1 MIDVCVAGG
10 GPAGL
15 ATALHCARR
24 GLSTVVLEP
33 RRGPVDKACGEGLMP
48 AAALALG
55 ELVAPG
61 ALSGVPLHG
70 IRYLD
75 ADGAGVEAPF
85 RNGAGLGVRRTT
97 LHAAL
102 AAAVEAAGI
111 PVLPTRV
118 TAVEQSDDHV
128 RAGGVTARYLVAA
141 DGLHSPLRRALGLDR
156 PDARSPRYGLR
167 QHFDVEP
174 WTDLVEVHWSARA
187 EAYVTPVG
195 PAQVGV
201 ALLSSDRQ
209 PWAAHLQQFPRLL
222 DRLGVPA
229 ASRVR
234 GAGPLRQRAA
244 ARRAGRVLLVGDAAG
259 YVDALT
265 GEGLAVAAASARV
278 LADCL
283 AEDRPQDY
291 EAAWRRESRRSR
303 FLTETLLWA
312 AGRPALRRAV
322 VPSARRFPAVFGAIV
337 NLLAGD
343 GPPPVPT
350 PRHRD
355 RSHIHG

>member
-1 MIDVCVAGG
+1 VIDVCVAGG

-55 ELVAPG
+55 ELVGPG
-61 ALSGVPLHG
+61 VLSGMPLRG

-75 ADGAGVEAPF
+75 AEGASVEAPF
-85 RNGAGLGVRRTT
+85 RHGAGLGVRRTT

-102 AAAVEAAGI
+102 AAAVDAAGI
-111 PVLPTRV
+111 PVLPLRV
-118 TAVEQSDDHV
+118 DAVEQSDDHI
-128 RAGGVTARYLVAA
+128 RAGGITARYLVAA

-156 PDARSPRYGLR
+156 PDSRPPRYGLR
-167 QHFDVEP
+167 QHFHAEP
-174 WTDLVEVHWSARA
+174 WTDLVEVHWAARA

-195 PAQVGV
+195 SAQIGV

-209 PWAAHLQQFPRLL
+209 PWAAHLRQFPRLL
-222 DRLGVPA
+222 DRLGSPV

-265 GEGLAVAAASARV
+265 GEGLAVAVASARV

-303 FLTETLLWA
+303 VLTETLLWA
-312 AGRPALRRAV
+312 AGRPAVRSAL
-322 VPSARRFPAVFGAIV
+322 VPSARRLPAVFGTVV
-337 NLLAGD
+337 NLLAGQ
-343 GPPPVPT
+343 GPARVPT
-350 PRHRD
+350 PRSSD
-355 RSHIHG
+355 RSSIRG

>member
-24 GLSTVVLEP
+24 GLATVVLEP

-48 AAALALG
+48 AAVSALG
-55 ELVAPG
+55 ELVSPA
-61 ALSGVPLHG
+61 ALAGMPLRG
-70 IRYLD
+70 IRYVA
-75 ADGAGVEAPF
+75 ADGSAAAAAF
-85 RNGAGLGVRRTT
+85 RSGAGLGVRRTT

-102 AAAVEAAGI
+102 AAAVDAAGI

-118 TAVEQSDDHV
+118 GAVEQDDDRV

-141 DGLHSPLRRALGLDR
+141 DGLHSPLRRSVGLDR
-156 PDARSPRYGLR
+156 PDPRPPRYGLR

-174 WTDLVEVHWSARA
+174 WTDLVEVHWGARA
-187 EAYVTPVG
+187 EAYVTPVAPG
-195 PAQVGV
+195 QVGV
-201 ALLSSDRQ
+201 ALLSSDRR
-209 PWAAHLQQFPRLL
+209 PWAAHLEQFPRLL
-222 DRLGVPA
+222 DRLGSVP

-234 GAGPLRQRAA
+234 GAGPLRQRVA

-265 GEGLAVAAASARV
+265 GEGLAVAVTTARV

-303 FLTETLLWA
+303 ALTEALLWA

-322 VPSARRFPAVFGAIV
+322 VPAARRLPTLFATIV
-337 NLLAGD
+337 NALAG
-343 GPPPVPT
+343 GEPVPG
-350 PRHRD
+350 PASEDPD
-355 RSHIHG
+355 RSEIRG